1 MIHQLILAGP
11 RPGMTVPD
19 FQHYWRDVHAVEYAA
34 KIPQIRRYL
43 VDDVEPMGPEETRP
57 PWRGAAE
64 IWLTGEREQ
73 VASLQ
78 TPEFLRAR
86 QDEPTWAA
94 FWQTIVL
101 DTDAHEVVPGPDGG
115 VKLILLVKR
124 APGSGLAA
132 FRERG
137 LGAHAT
143 LTGRVPGLRRYLQ
156 GYTRDGAYQL
166 GEAVLDGAHQLWFE
180 DADALT
186 RALASP
192 EFARAEEDLRDFAD
206 PRYLHRL
213 VAIEHWI
220 IGPHGR

>member
-1 MIHQLILAGP
+1 V
-11 RPGMTVPD
+11 R
-19 FQHYWRDVHAVEYAA
+19 YAS

-43 VDDVEPMGPEETRP
+43 VDDVEPLGPAETRP

-64 IWLTGEREQ
+64 IWLADESEQ

-78 TPEFLRAR
+78 TPEFLQAR
-86 QDEPTWAA
+86 QDEPRWAA
-94 FWQTIVL
+94 FWQTVVL
-101 DTDAHEVVPGPDGG
+101 DTEAHEVVSGPAGG

-124 APGSGLAA
+124 AVGSALAE

-137 LGAHAT
+137 LGSHAA
-143 LTGRVPGLRRYLQ
+143 LMGRIPGLRRYLQ

-180 DADALT
+180 NADALT
-186 RALASP
+186 RALDST
-192 EFARAEEDLRDFAD
+192 EYARAEEDLRSFVV

-213 VAIEHWI
+213 MATEHWI
-220 IGPHGR
+220 IGPQAR